1 MVDAHPIFLQQLLM
15 FPFDVT
21 IIVVF
26 YLTLIPLIVVSI
38 FGLLDLIYPKWD
50 PGIDAR
56 EPSLRRTQ
64 RRRIKHNPFNHRW
77 NHRRK

>member
-1 MVDAHPIFLQQLLM
+1 M

-26 YLTLIPLIVVSI
+26 YLTLIRLIVVSI

-56 EPSLRRTQ
+56 EPSL
-64 RRRIKHNPFNHRW
+64 
-77 NHRRK
+77 